1 MGFLKITGL
10 AILGMF
16 LIWMLFHKG
25 NKNQAYLRFIL
36 LAYPFLHILIFTNQ
50 GLFEVISIL
59 FFFLFYRQKSTHQP
73 EVIGYGY
80 LFIVFCLVL
89 IIGLVISPIEF
100 DNDNLKDTRRLFPIF
115 IYGKVLIEECLYD
128 EVFTRKVMQGF
139 SIILVLGLAFLAVQ
153 MVVGLNF
160 KLVNTLNPNVT
171 IRNGTR
177 YPGFFSDPQ
186 QFSQFLGALSFF
198 CLIPWKNEK
207 VPTWKYLAAGF
218 AVVGILA
225 AGGRA
230 GLMGWVLGLLFYLMF
245 SNPKRRMAILFM
257 GLILGSVAFYFQDN
271 LAIFNRGTDL
281 NETYDFRAQIW
292 EDALEI
298 FLDHPF
304 FGIGIGNYAPYVFLH
319 YPDQLLLIN
328 NDIVSFDQPESGYL
342 LFLTELGGIGFL
354 CIMLFAF
361 IPIIRSFFFYFRTHN
376 LLYIQLISAI
386 CCWLV
391 GFYSTYSLGDVRIM
405 ILVGT
410 ILSLMIVFRIHEK
423 AEIERIENNT
433 DTEI

>member
-1 MGFLKITGL
+1 MGFLKLIGL
-10 AILGMF
+10 MILGLF
-16 LIWMLFHKG
+16 LIWMIFHKG
-25 NKNQAYLRFIL
+25 DKNQAYLLFVM

-59 FFFLFYRQKSTHQP
+59 FFFLFYKQKSTGNS
-73 EVIGYGY
+73 EVISYGY
-80 LFIVFCLVL
+80 LFALFCFVL
-89 IIGLVISPIEF
+89 IIGLIVSPIEF
-100 DNDNLKDTRRLFPIF
+100 DSDNIKDTRRLFPIF
-115 IYGKVLIEECLYD
+115 IYGKILIEECLHD
-128 EVFTRKVMQGF
+128 ENFTRKIMHGF
-139 SIILVLGLAFLAVQ
+139 SIILLVALAFLAIQ

-160 KLVNTLNPNVT
+160 KLVNTLNPNVM

-198 CLIPWKNEK
+198 CLIPWKEEK
-207 VPTWKYLAAGF
+207 VPTWKYAASGL

-230 GLMGWVLGLLFYLMF
+230 GLMGWALGLFFYLMF
-245 SNPKRRMAILFM
+245 SNPKRKMAILFM
-257 GLILGSVAFYFQDN
+257 GLILGTVAFYFQDN

-292 EDALEI
+292 NDALEI
-298 FLDHPF
+298 FMDHPF

-328 NDIVSFDQPESGYL
+328 NEIVSFDQPESGYL
-342 LFLTELGGIGFL
+342 LFLTELGGLGFL
-354 CIMLFAF
+354 CIMLFALL
-361 IPIIRSFFFYFRTHN
+361 PIMRSFFFYFRSHN
-376 LLYIQLISAI
+376 LQYILLISAI
-386 CCWLV
+386 CCWLI

-410 ILSLMIVFRIHEK
+410 ILSLMTVLRIHEK
-423 AEIERIENNT
+423 AQIEHSENYST
-433 DTEI
+433 TEI